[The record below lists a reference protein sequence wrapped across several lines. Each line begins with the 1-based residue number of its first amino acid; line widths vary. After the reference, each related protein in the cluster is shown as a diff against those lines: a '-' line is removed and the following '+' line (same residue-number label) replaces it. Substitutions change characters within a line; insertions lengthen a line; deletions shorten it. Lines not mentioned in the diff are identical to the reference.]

1 MIKFRNLLKVCVDY
15 KGRTICA
22 LNDECSDPIACV
34 KEMLLAGKYWITKEE
49 TGEIFPPMPEE
60 LLEANAGLGLGTSA
74 SYLIHAPNFDQESY
88 WASVGTNPPY
98 FKKKTHF
105 TTDISCEKILELDKA
120 NIPAVELFNAL
131 ADVCKLSPK
140 ELMSYLVQKL

>member
-1 MIKFRNLLKVCVDY
+1 MIKFRDMMDMVINGQDSI
-15 KGRTICA
+15 ICA
-22 LNDECSDPIACV
+22 V
-34 KEMLLAGKYWITKEE
+34 KDANTDNAAIDEMLLTGKYWIRKVGN
-49 TGEIFPPMPEE
+49 GEIFPAMPDE
-60 LLEANAGLGLGTSA
+60 LMEAESGMGWGTSA

-140 ELMSYLVQKL
+140 ELMSYLAQKL

>member
-74 SYLIHAPNFDQESY
+74 SP
-88 WASVGTNPPY
+88 ASS
-98 FKKKTHF
+98 
-105 TTDISCEKILELDKA
+105 ISNTPISL
-120 NIPAVELFNAL
+120 VE
-131 ADVCKLSPK
+131 PK
-140 ELMSYLVQKL
+140 RFFAARSRR